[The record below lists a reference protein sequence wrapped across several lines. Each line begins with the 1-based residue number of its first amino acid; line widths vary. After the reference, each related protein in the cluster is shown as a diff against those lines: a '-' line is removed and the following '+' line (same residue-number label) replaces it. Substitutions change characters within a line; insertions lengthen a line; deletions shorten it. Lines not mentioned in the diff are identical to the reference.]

1 MAHGKKG
8 RSNRGSMIPARAT
21 PARVV
26 AVQPVRREVPSLL
39 AAMKDGNEYGSLVD
53 LAPPNGVDVLNEVVA
68 ALGEIQR
75 LRGRPAIVYFGNVVR
90 RDNGDSGV
98 DATDDL
104 PFAELV
110 ASVPEEHRSV
120 DVLLSTRGGSAH
132 QISRFVN
139 VLRARFDE
147 VHFLIPT
154 FAMSAGTLFA
164 LSGDTITM
172 TSRACLGPID
182 PQVPTKDGRYVPAQ
196 ALLLLVDKLQQDG
209 DSALKDGRPVPWTAV
224 RIIDGLDKKELAD
237 AITASQYSHT
247 MAFQFL
253 TNFKFRRWI
262 NHRTS
267 GAPVT
272 DVEKRNAANI
282 IANALVSHD
291 RWKAHGHAIPREVLW
306 AEVRLLVEHP
316 DVNLERAMVRMW
328 ALCHWIFER
337 TPALKILVSDRYR
350 YVKNERRLG
359 GP

>member
-8 RSNRGSMIPARAT
+8 RGNHGSMLPARVT
-21 PARVV
+21 PARMV
-26 AVQPVRREVPSLL
+26 AVPPVRREVPSLL

-53 LAPPNGVDVLNEVVA
+53 LAPPNGFDVLNEVVV
-68 ALGEIQR
+68 ALRDVQQ
-75 LRGRPAIVYFGNVVR
+75 LRGRPAIMYCGNVVR

-110 ASVPEEHRSV
+110 ASVPVDQRAV
-120 DVLLSTRGGSAH
+120 DVVLSTRGGSAH

-147 VHFLIPT
+147 VHFLLPT
-154 FAMSAGTLFA
+154 FSMSAGTLFA

-196 ALLLLVDKLQQDG
+196 ALLLLVDKLQRDG
-209 DSALKDGRPVPWTAV
+209 QEAMKNNEPVPWTAV

-247 MAFQFL
+247 MAFEFL
-253 TNFKFRRWI
+253 TNFKFRRWV

-272 DVEKRNAANI
+272 DQEKHEAANV

-306 AEVRLLVEHP
+306 NEVRLLIEHP
-316 DVNLERAMVRMW
+316 DANLERAMVRLW

-337 TPALKILVSDRYR
+337 TPALKLLVSDRYR
-350 YVKNERRLG
+350 YVKNEVRLG
-359 GP
+359 GA